1 MNTLH
6 RAVG

>member
-6 RAVG
+6 PVYV

>member
-6 RAVG
+6 VRGG

>member
-6 RAVG
+6 ALI